1 VPKLDQEGL
10 PYCLEADKASRH
22 AVLAKI
28 DSHLAA
34 RTLPGFLFFNQ
45 IEGKEGLSMLEI
57 YKTELKEI
65 NSRMVPELKRIDEIE
80 TDCWINLYAPTEA
93 ELMRVEKEVDL
104 PAEFL
109 RYPLDEEERPR
120 IDLDDDTQSL
130 LIIVDF
136 PFIRREDNNTKYE
149 TMPLGIV
156 IAPHRCII
164 TISLRENGV
173 LDAFRNNRV
182 RDFITGYRTR
192 FTFQIMFAGAKD
204 YLKYLRFID
213 KTIDTAERQLNKSV
227 SNKELFK
234 LMQLGKSLIYF
245 STSLKSNEAV
255 LERLMRSKLMKKYEE
270 DEDLLEDVII
280 EHRQAL
286 EMANIYTS
294 IINGTMDAYAS
305 IISNNVNQIMKFMA
319 AMTIVISAPT
329 AITSFFGQNIPFP
342 FDGAAFFANPWPFI
356 AITIACLAMIA
367 LTIVWFSRRKMF

>member
-1 VPKLDQEGL
+1 
-10 PYCLEADKASRH
+10 
-22 AVLAKI
+22 
-28 DSHLAA
+28 
-34 RTLPGFLFFNQ
+34 
-45 IEGKEGLSMLEI
+45 MLEI

-65 NSRMVPELKRIDEIE
+65 NGRMVPELKRIDEIE

-356 AITIACLAMIA
+356 AITIACLALIA

>member
-1 VPKLDQEGL
+1 
-10 PYCLEADKASRH
+10 
-22 AVLAKI
+22 
-28 DSHLAA
+28 
-34 RTLPGFLFFNQ
+34 
-45 IEGKEGLSMLEI
+45 MLEI

-356 AITIACLAMIA
+356 AITIACLALIA

>member
-1 VPKLDQEGL
+1 
-10 PYCLEADKASRH
+10 
-22 AVLAKI
+22 
-28 DSHLAA
+28 
-34 RTLPGFLFFNQ
+34 
-45 IEGKEGLSMLEI
+45 MLEI

-93 ELMRVEKEVDL
+93 ELMRVEKELEL
-104 PAEFL
+104 PPEFL

-120 IDLDDDTQSL
+120 IDLDDDTQSI
-130 LIIVDF
+130 LIIADF

-164 TISLRENGV
+164 TVSLRENGV

-367 LTIVWFSRRKMF
+367 LTIIWFNRRKMF